1 MFDQLTFPTLEL
13 TDELRFIL
21 DLGIAVAAALLGG
34 AIAVRFRQ
42 PAIVGYL
49 IAGIAIGPSTP
60 GFVGDVERIA
70 VLADVGVVLLRF
82 ALGVEF
88 SIRELRAIRRVALP
102 GGIAQITIVLVV
114 GAAVMLV
121 LGSDLREALV
131 VGMCLSISSTLVV
144 LKTLLDRGELDSL
157 HGRAAIGW
165 TIVQDIATIVF
176 IVSLP
181 PLAGGD
187 VIGPFV
193 VAIGKAA
200 IFLILAFVVGTRLF
214 PWIFETIARLGS
226 NELFL
231 MAVVATALLTAF
243 VSSALFGLSLA
254 LGAFVAGLVVS
265 ESDLSHQVAGE
276 VVPFRDLFA
285 VLFFVSVGML
295 VDPAALL
302 ADVGLVAVL
311 VALAVIGK
319 GAVTAALGRGLGL
332 PARSAV
338 LLGATMA
345 QVGEFSF
352 ILAEDGLDLGLISE
366 RAYNLV
372 LGTAVVSILVGS
384 LATRLA
390 DRLVPILERE
400 RHTRG
405 ATSTVAVEVMA
416 GVPIAAQV
424 QAEAPLVADAR
435 APSRMGMGAARPR
448 SRTEGALDPDEEA
461 RRPTVVVL
469 GAGRVGK
476 VVVKAVRRRGFRC
489 IVVDRDPRRL
499 EDIASLG
506 ANSVF
511 GDAANPEI
519 LRRLGLERAQI
530 LVVAIGDPLTERLA
544 TERALK
550 INPRLSIAAR
560 ARGLREIE
568 ALRRLGANRVAD
580 PEAEAAFELA
590 RHALQRMGVSSAEL
604 SGIVS
609 GLRRDVYGLDRR

>member
-1 MFDQLTFPTLEL
+1 MLEQLTFPTLEL

-21 DLGIAVAAALLGG
+21 DLGIAVAAALIGG

-70 VLADVGVVLLRF
+70 VLADVGVVLLLF

-187 VIGPFV
+187 LIGPFV
-193 VAIGKAA
+193 LAIGKAA
-200 IFLILAFVVGTRLF
+200 IFLVLAFVVGTRLF
-214 PWIFETIARLGS
+214 PWIFATVARLGS

-295 VDPAALL
+295 VDPGALV
-302 ADVGLVAVL
+302 ADAGLVAVL
-311 VALAVIGK
+311 VVLAVVGK
-319 GAVTAALGRGLGL
+319 GLVTGALGRGLGL

-352 ILAEDGLDLGLISE
+352 ILAENGLDLGLISE

-400 RHTRG
+400 GEGVAVASGRAGHLAPGVPAGRGSDG
-405 ATSTVAVEVMA
+405 AT
-416 GVPIAAQV
+416 Q
-424 QAEAPLVADAR
+424 
-435 APSRMGMGAARPR
+435 RPR
-448 SRTEGALDPDEEA
+448 SRTEDALDPAEEA
-461 RRPTVVVL
+461 RRPSVVVL
-469 GAGRVGK
+469 GAGRVGR

-489 IVVDRDPRRL
+489 VVVDRDPRRL
-499 EDIASLG
+499 EEVAELG
-506 ANSVF
+506 AMTVF

-530 LVVAIGDPLTERLA
+530 LIVAIGDPLTERLA
-544 TERALK
+544 TERALR

-568 ALRRLGANRVAD
+568 ALRRLGATRVAD

-609 GLRRDVYGLDRR
+609 GMRRDVYGRDRN